1 MNALPPSS
9 KPTLLIVDDVPTNID
24 VLRGVLSDHYRLKAA
39 TGGAR
44 ALQIAQQDPM
54 PDLVLLDVMMPD
66 MDGYDVCRH
75 LKADP
80 RTHHIPVI
88 FVSARDDE
96 DDHELG
102 FDAGAVDYITKPIRP
117 RIVLSRVAVHLA
129 AHRHT
134 QELERLVRERTRQLN
149 HASVKIIRNLCNAAE
164 FKDDETGELERLVRE
179 RTRQLN
185 HASVKIIRNLCNAAE
200 FKDDET
206 GKHVVRMS
214 HYARALAHAMQQDAA
229 WSELLF
235 NAAPMHDVGKIGIPD
250 HILGKPGKLTPDE
263 WEIMKTHAAI
273 GAHIIGDPEGS
284 DLLALAATVAVSH
297 HEKWDGSGYPNGL
310 SGDAIPLAGRII
322 AVADVFDALT
332 SARPYKKAWSV
343 DEAFAHIQAHA
354 GAHFDPGIASLFI
367 AIRSEIERIR
377 QTYAD

>member
-134 QELERLVRERTRQLN
+134 Q
-149 HASVKIIRNLCNAAE
+149 
-164 FKDDETGELERLVRE
+164 ELERLVRE

-343 DEAFAHIQAHA
+343 DAAFAHIQAHA